1 MDHRLRLYLITLF
14 VGTNILFNK
23 MIVKK
28 HVRKHLN
35 KIKNKIKYKYSYKE
49 RTSPIIKKK

>member
-14 VGTNILFNK
+14 VGTNILFNR
-23 MIVKK
+23 MIIKK

-49 RTSPIIKKK
+49 RTSPVIKK